1 MIGLLN
7 KDDAF
12 ERNQIRMKIILAS
25 SEIVPFAKTGGLA
38 DVCGALPRE
47 LEKLG
52 HEVSVFMPM
61 YRCVKE
67 SKSDKFN
74 VESTDHRLEIPIGN
88 RVEEG
93 RLAKAIIPGSNVTL
107 WLVCHDE
114 YFNRDGL
121 YGENGQ
127 DYQDNC
133 ERFTFFCRS
142 VMESIRILNL
152 QPDLIHVNDWQ
163 TGLIP
168 ALLKAEYHKN
178 PVYEKIASLMTVHS
192 LAYQGSF
199 VSEKML
205 LTGLDWKHFNY
216 EEMEFYGRLNLLK
229 TGLVFADAINT
240 VSPTYAK
247 EIQTPEQGC
256 GLESV
261 LQHRAADVSGI
272 INGIDGDDWN
282 PAVDDLIAQKYDH
295 DSWPAGKAACKA
307 ELQKLGRLHENPDV
321 PLIGIV
327 GRLATQK
334 GWSLILPVMRRWLE
348 DPHNHAQWV
357 VLGTGDPDYH
367 VVLSTL
373 QQQYAG
379 KLSVTLDFSN
389 QLAHQ
394 IEAGS
399 DLFVMPSE
407 YEPCG
412 LNQMYSMAYGT
423 VPVVRKTGGLADTV
437 VDASLE
443 TIGNGTTNGFSFT
456 EFTPE
461 ALEHTLHRA
470 TRMYYEDKECWRQL
484 VNKGMSQD
492 WSWTASAKAYESLY
506 SRLVGRPSA

>member
-1 MIGLLN
+1 
-7 KDDAF
+7 
-12 ERNQIRMKIILAS
+12 MKIILAS
-25 SEIVPFAKTGGLA
+25 SEVVPFAKTGGLA

-47 LEKLG
+47 LENLG
-52 HEVSVFMPM
+52 HEVNVFMPY

-67 SKSDKFN
+67 KADKFQI
-74 VESTDHRLEIPIGN
+74 EDTRQKLEIPVGSL
-88 RVEEG
+88 VEDG
-93 RLAKAIIPGSNVTL
+93 QLLRTTVPNSNVPV
-107 WLVCHDE
+107 WLVGHDE

-142 VMESIRILNL
+142 VMESIRILDL

-168 ALLKAEYHKN
+168 ALLKCEYHQN
-178 PVYEKIASLMTVHS
+178 PIYENVASLMTVHN
-192 LAYQGSF
+192 LAYQGTF
-199 VSEKML
+199 VADKMAI
-205 LTGLDWKHFNY
+205 TGLDWKHFNY

-229 TGLVFADAINT
+229 TGLVYADAINT

-247 EIQTPEQGC
+247 EIQSPAQGC
-256 GLESV
+256 GLETV
-261 LQHRAADVSGI
+261 LQHRSADVSGI
-272 INGIDGDDWN
+272 INGIDDTAWN
-282 PAVDDLIAQKYDH
+282 PAVDELISQKFDR
-295 DSWPAGKAACKA
+295 DSWPVGKAACKA
-307 ELQKLGRLHENPDV
+307 EVQKLGQLHQNPDV
-321 PLIGIV
+321 PMIGIV

-348 DPHNHAQWV
+348 DPNNHAQWV
-357 VLGTGDPDYH
+357 VLGTGDPDFH

-373 QQQYAG
+373 QQQFAG
-379 KLSVTLDFSN
+379 QLSVTLDFSN

-399 DLFVMPSE
+399 DIFVMPSE

-423 VPVVRKTGGLADTV
+423 VPVVRSTGGLADTV

-443 TIGNGTTNGFSFT
+443 TLGNGTANGFSFAD
-456 EFTPE
+456 FSAD

-470 TRMYYEDKECWRQL
+470 ARMYYEDKECWRQL
-484 VNKGMSQD
+484 VNQGMSQD
-492 WSWTASAKAYESLY
+492 WSWTASAKAYEALY
-506 SRLVGRPSA
+506 GRLTKK